1 MRLQQFAVSR
11 TIKAKLIK
19 NEWREN
25 SLSHRCFSRGQ
36 GDERISNREFASI
49 FVLACN
55 LAVDILLNAIG
66 SRCLSLADL
75 PSISNGTRPRI
86 RRSPPPLHRLFLC
99 CFNFVPFDQ
108 TFRSKRIKRQCDS
121 IQDRDLECLPL
132 IEEISSVILT
142 MLSVN
147 TQKILGSTRYEFI
160 FRVML
165 N

>member
-1 MRLQQFAVSR
+1 MFQSR
-11 TIKAKLIK
+11 
-19 NEWREN
+19 
-25 SLSHRCFSRGQ
+25 S
-36 GDERISNREFASI
+36 SNREFASI

-75 PSISNGTRPRI
+75 PYESISNGTRPRI
-86 RRSPPPLHRLFLC
+86 RRSPPPPPLHRLFLC

-108 TFRSKRIKRQCDS
+108 TFRSKRIKRQRDS
-121 IQDRDLECLPL
+121 IQDRRDLECLPL
-132 IEEISSVILT
+132 IEEISSVTLT